1 MNKKFFYIAG
11 ENFKTLRFFIFTVI
25 FSSVG
30 IAQSIN
36 NLDIFYLL
44 VDSAATGAAQ
54 DVSKV
59 TEEISISVELG
70 TYYTIFENPIISK
83 FSSKGIKVIRS
94 SDPSQ
99 QIPHLNFVLD
109 NAEVY
114 YKDQERD
121 GFLGDFFV
129 TREVSLSGNYLLTSA
144 DEITSPQM
152 KEFSYK
158 FNDKVKVD
166 SLDRIE
172 NRSFPF
178 TQGQLPPEPFFSSLL
193 EPVLAVSAAAVAVI
207 LFFSVRSK

>member
-25 FSSVG
+25 FSSVS

-44 VDSAATGAAQ
+44 VDSAATEAAQ

-94 SDPSQ
+94 SGSSQ

-109 NAEVY
+109 NAEVN

-129 TREVSLSGNYLLTSA
+129 TREVTISGNYLLTSA
-144 DEITSPQM
+144 DEITSAQM
-152 KEFSYK
+152 KEFSYN
-158 FNDKVKVD
+158 FNDKVKAD
-166 SLDRIE
+166 SLDGIE